1 MTDELKARLRAIKH
15 VALDMDG
22 TIYLG
27 STLFPYTIPFLEKL
41 DRLGIGYSF
50 LTNNPTKSIDAYL
63 ENLRKRGV
71 PCRPDQ
77 MYSSAVATVD
87 YIRTHFPEAR
97 SLFLLRKRLR
107 QSFNRGFISFNS
119 LSVAVYCRDSGI
131 RKRSQLFHCL

>member
-87 YIRTHFPEAR
+87 YIRNKYPDIFLIADAKRGDIGNTAR
-97 SLFLLRKRLR
+97 MYAKAF
-107 QSFNRGFISFNS
+107 FEEMDFD
-119 LSVAVYCRDSGI
+119 AVTLAPYMG
-131 RKRSQLFHCL
+131 KA